1 MLSQADRPAQTP
13 ETSDTDTTSSA
24 NEITP
29 LRRSQDAIAG
39 DTPSLV
45 TIRSSKNSHK
55 MDNNKRILFKLA
67 IDFFLLCCGEF
78 IMVFICGNCV
88 GGFVLKSAVFFGKKL
103 CVPILLSLRVILHF
117 EINFFSN
124 LDHMNIKLLKSVSS
138 GNVKYS
144 SE

>member
-1 MLSQADRPAQTP
+1 MLSQTDRPAQTP

-45 TIRSSKNSHK
+45 TIRSSKRSHK

-78 IMVFICGNCV
+78 IMVFCCGYCV
-88 GGFVLKSAVFFGKKL
+88 GRFVLKSAVFHSPNIIYCSLSYLCGLFYMWKKL
-103 CVPILLSLRVILHF
+103 FYS
-117 EINFFSN
+117 INYN
-124 LDHMNIKLLKSVSS
+124 LVKKNKIQDVKSSC
-138 GNVKYS
+138 YP
-144 SE
+144 